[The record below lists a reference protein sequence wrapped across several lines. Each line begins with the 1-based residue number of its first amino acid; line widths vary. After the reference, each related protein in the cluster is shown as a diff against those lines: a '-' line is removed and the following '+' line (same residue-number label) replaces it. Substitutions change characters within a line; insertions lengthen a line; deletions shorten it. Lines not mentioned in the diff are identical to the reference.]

1 MLFVG
6 CDCVEVVV
14 VVELL
19 DELGHDVGL
28 AEQVELLSLHLDLRR
43 LSY

>member
-6 CDCVEVVV
+6 CDCVEVV

-28 AEQVELLSLHLDLRR
+28 AEQVELLSLHLNLRR